1 MRILTSKQIKE
12 AETLAFERYFSEAQ
26 LMKRAGEKCFE
37 KITEYYGGLI
47 SGKKVAVVCGNGKKA
62 GGGFVIA

>member
-37 KITEYYGGLI
+37 KITEYYGGLK
-47 SGKKVAVVCGNGKKA
+47 SGKNGSAVLGNGKNA
-62 GGGFVIA
+62 GDGFVIT